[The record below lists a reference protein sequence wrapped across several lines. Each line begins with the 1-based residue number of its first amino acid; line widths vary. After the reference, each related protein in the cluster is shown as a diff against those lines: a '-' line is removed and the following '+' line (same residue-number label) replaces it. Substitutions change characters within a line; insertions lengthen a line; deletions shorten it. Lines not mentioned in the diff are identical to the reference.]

1 MHAPFGFLLPSDES
15 SAIGGVVAEQME
27 SAPLLAQGKRKYVP
41 YVDDWCSTPRPLT
54 CSHPAAQPR
63 GRIAFFVCCSTS
75 NGNSL
80 FRHNFHVLLLR
91 VNVIV

>member
-63 GRIAFFVCCSTS
+63 GRIAFLSVVPLATAIRCFVIIFTFC
-75 NGNSL
+75 
-80 FRHNFHVLLLR
+80 FYV
-91 VNVIV
+91 